1 MFTSLK
7 SQILLFSLTLAL
19 LLGLQII
26 LSRDIYATLVNNLDI
41 TQETIKEVSLV
52 RELER
57 DVIDLQRNVLIYKSS
72 ASESAIERFVVLM
85 LDTNRG

>member
-1 MFTSLK
+1 VFTSLK